1 MQFSGNVLIIESD
14 PEKRQALET
23 IFSFLGAAPQTGEV
37 EDCLSYLDSSSEQ
50 IDACILGEITGKL
63 TISKILSRYPRTA
76 FIINDATFVPSGKEN
91 ANYIGRFSPEPTYD
105 ELVQLMHYCQSF
117 RTMSRFS
124 GQATGKRGAL
134 IKRLVGRSDAICL
147 VRRLIEKVAPTD
159 ASVLILGE
167 SGTGKEV
174 VARAI
179 HDLSDRSKKPF
190 VPVNCGAIP
199 GELLESELFGHEK
212 GAFTGAFNSRE
223 GRFELAEGGTLFLDE
238 IGDMP
243 FQMQVKL
250 LRVLQERTF
259 NRVGSNKVINANVR
273 IIAATHQ
280 NLEKMVAENKFRE
293 DLYYRL
299 NVFPIDMPPLRDRL
313 DDLPI
318 LIQELVNRHSKVHN
332 ASIRF
337 TQRAM
342 QTLMQ
347 NTWNGNV
354 RELDNIVERLI
365 IMHPNR
371 VIDANDLPPKYRGIR
386 VKTDP
391 MAEREALL
399 DMFAGNDD
407 FSANAD
413 DLKIN
418 LDEPIYTSQAA
429 NAPQA
434 GAPQVGAA
442 PANNQLS
449 APAANAPYAAAPMAA
464 NAANA
469 AAFAGAGAAPAA
481 PAASAA
487 PNAAAPAP
495 LASPSAADA
504 NYAQIVAREAAAK
517 QNARKKKDGDLPVL
531 LNEEEMAQAF
541 TPQLTPDGI
550 NLKDMIT
557 DIEISM
563 IKQALEQTNGVV
575 AKAAETLGLRR
586 TTLIEKMKK
595 YGISAQSQ

>member
-1 MQFSGNVLIIESD
+1 MQFSGNVLIIEKD
-14 PEKRQALET
+14 PEKRQTLET
-23 IFSFLGAAPQTGEV
+23 IFSFLEIATQTGEV

-50 IDACILGEITGKL
+50 IDACVLGEIDGKL

-76 FIINDATFVPSGKEN
+76 FIINDDNFIPSGKEN
-91 ANYIGRFSPEPTYD
+91 ANYIGRFGSAPAYD
-105 ELVQLMHYCQSF
+105 ELMQLMHYCQSF

-124 GQATGKRGAL
+124 GQTTGKRGAL
-134 IKRLVGRSDAICL
+134 IKRLVGRSDAICV

-159 ASVLILGE
+159 ARVLILGE

-174 VARAI
+174 IARAI
-179 HDLSDRSKKPF
+179 HDLSERSKKPF

-250 LRVLQERTF
+250 LRVLQEHTF
-259 NRVGSNKVINANVR
+259 NRVGSNKIIKANVR

-280 NLEKMVAENKFRE
+280 NLEKMAAENKFRE

-299 NVFPIDMPPLRDRL
+299 NVFPIEMPPLRERL

-347 NTWNGNV
+347 NTWKGNV
-354 RELDNIVERLI
+354 RELDNLIERLI

-371 VIDANDLPPKYRGIR
+371 VIDAHDLPPRYRGIP
-386 VKTDP
+386 VNTDP

-399 DMFAGNDD
+399 DMFADNND
-407 FSANAD
+407 FSANIN
-413 DLKIN
+413 DLEIN
-418 LDEPIYTSQAA
+418 LDEPIYTNPAISAA
-429 NAPQA
+429 Q
-434 GAPQVGAA
+434 
-442 PANNQLS
+442 
-449 APAANAPYAAAPMAA
+449 A
-464 NAANA
+464 NAASATNQLQSQSA
-469 AAFAGAGAAPAA
+469 VNSAPNSTNV
-481 PAASAA
+481 PVTNTLVKNSGASALNEYA
-487 PNAAAPAP
+487 PTSIAIPNTFE
-495 LASPSAADA
+495 D
-504 NYAQIVAREAAAK
+504 NDTQVVDHEAAAK
-517 QNARKKKDGDLPVL
+517 QNVLKKNEDLNII
-531 LNEEEMAQAF
+531 LNLDEIVQTF
-541 TPQLTPDGI
+541 ISQLPHDDI

-557 DIEISM
+557 EIEIAA
-563 IKQALEQTNGVV
+563 IKRSLEQTNNVV
-575 AKAAETLGLRR
+575 AKAAETLKLRR